1 VNDGSTL
8 LRRLSDV
15 AWRTILVGAVIV
27 ILLWALA
34 YIKVV
39 TIPIVL
45 AVFLTALLMP
55 PTNRLRRMG
64 LGRGT
69 STAVAFLGALVL
81 LAGVTTLIVQPAVA
95 GFSGLLESLRQ
106 APESLRTT
114 FTGLGVDPVLLD
126 DMIDQ
131 ASTEIF
137 QAIEQNRQQLVTG
150 VWTAGAAA
158 AEVLVGI
165 ILVLVLT
172 IYFVHSGDK
181 LMQWCST
188 LLPSASRPGMRAT
201 ADTAYDVVG
210 RYIRGV
216 AWVGLIDAVGIG
228 IPLFFLIEPGLAVP
242 LIVLTFLGA
251 FVPIVGAF
259 LSGLLAVLVALVT
272 EGPITAVI
280 VVGVVLLVQQLESHV
295 FAPRVYGKALDLPGA
310 VVLVSV
316 SAGAVVGGILGMFLA
331 TPVVAVVASLLRD
344 RPFAVAEQAA
354 EHPSEPAAGKPGAGE
369 PGAGQAEPAP
379 AKAGA
384 RGSADG
390 AAEKEAGGKGRRGK
404 ARRPAEG
411 EAGGSSAQD

>member
-1 VNDGSTL
+1 MNDRSTL
-8 LRRLSDV
+8 LHRLSDA
-15 AWRTILVGAVIV
+15 AWRTLLIGAVLV

-39 TIPIVL
+39 TIPIIL

-55 PTNRLRRMG
+55 STNRLRRLG

-69 STAVAFLGALVL
+69 STAVAFLGALIL
-81 LAGVTTLIVQPAVA
+81 LAGVMTLIVQPAVA
-95 GFSGLLESLRQ
+95 GFPGLVESLQQ
-106 APESLRTT
+106 APDSLRTT

-126 DMIDQ
+126 DTIDQ
-131 ASTEIF
+131 ATAEIL

-172 IYFVHSGDK
+172 VYFVHSGDT

-188 LLPSASRPGMRAT
+188 LLPGSSRAGMRAT
-201 ADTAYDVVG
+201 ADTAYGVVG

-216 AWVGLIDAVGIG
+216 AWVGLIDAIGIG
-228 IPLFFLIEPGLAVP
+228 VPLLFLIEPGLAVP

-259 LSGLLAVLVALVT
+259 LTGLLAVLVALVT
-272 EGPITAVI
+272 EGLVTALIVI
-280 VVGVVLLVQQLESHV
+280 GVVLLVQQLESHV

-331 TPVVAVVASLLRD
+331 TPVVAVVAGLLRD
-344 RPFAVAEQAA
+344 RPFAVAEQAGEHRA
-354 EHPSEPAAGKPGAGE
+354 EQDGEDSGGGRPAAEKTGA
-369 PGAGQAEPAP
+369 AP

-384 RGSADG
+384 RGSSPAG
-390 AAEKEAGGKGRRGK
+390 RAAGGGKGRNGK
-404 ARRPAEG
+404 ASGPAEG
-411 EAGGSSAQD
+411 EADGPAARD